1 MVAFRCTEGGSAGPM
16 TAAAGAR
23 PGSRPA
29 GPAGAAGDSVL
40 ERPPWSVIVIVFVVL
55 LMTTVLW
62 MLLKIT
68 LLGGGGA
75 T

>member
-1 MVAFRCTEGGSAGPM
+1 MAV
-16 TAAAGAR
+16 AAGAR
-23 PGSRPA
+23 PGSRAA
-29 GPAGAAGDSVL
+29 GPDGAAGVSVL

-55 LMTTVLW
+55 LITTVLW